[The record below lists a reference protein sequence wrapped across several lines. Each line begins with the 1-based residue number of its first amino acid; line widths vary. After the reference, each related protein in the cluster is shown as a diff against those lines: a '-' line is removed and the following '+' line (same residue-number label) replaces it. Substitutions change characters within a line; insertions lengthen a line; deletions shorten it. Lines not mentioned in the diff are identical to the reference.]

1 MLVGTP
7 IGHLGDLSE
16 RVLEVLRD
24 ADVLAC
30 EDTRRTRTL
39 LTHAGIP
46 ARGRLRAVPAHSESE
61 SLSWVVDAVGAG
73 QRVAVITD
81 AGMPGISDPGAKLVR
96 ACLDAD
102 LAVEVVPGPSAV
114 TTALVLSGL
123 PTDRFVFEGFLPR
136 KGTTRVE
143 RLESLRTEARTTV
156 IFEAPRRIAAT
167 LAELVDYCGAER
179 PAAIARELT
188 KLHEEVRRG
197 TLAELAKG
205 ADAVEPRGECVI
217 VLGGASEIPVA
228 ASDADID
235 AALEAQF
242 AAGASTRDAAAIV
255 SARLRM
261 SPTRGVCPRRH
272 DEVAVSFSTHAAHT
286 TLRLKSRS

>member
-1 MLVGTP
+1 MKTDHVPAGPPTGALVLVGTP
-7 IGHLGDLSE
+7 IGNLADLSE
-16 RVLEVLRD
+16 RVVEVLRS

-46 ARGRLRAVPAHSESE
+46 AGGRLRAVPAHSESE
-61 SLSWVVDAVGAG
+61 SLGWVVQAVAGG

-96 ACLDAD
+96 ACLDAE

-136 KGTTRVE
+136 KGAARVE
-143 RLESLRTEARTTV
+143 RLESLRTEPRTTV
-156 IFEAPRRIAAT
+156 LFESPRRIGTT

-197 TLAELAKG
+197 TLTELAAG
-205 ADAVEPRGECVI
+205 AEATEPRGECVI
-217 VLGGASEIPVA
+217 VLGGASEIPIA
-228 ASDADID
+228 ASDADVD
-235 AALEAQF
+235 AALAAQL
-242 AAGASTRDAAAIV
+242 AAGVSTRDAAAIV

-261 SPTRGVCPRRH
+261 SRR
-272 DEVAVSFSTHAAHT
+272 EVYARAV
-286 TLRLKSRS
+286 TLKAR

>member
-1 MLVGTP
+1 
-7 IGHLGDLSE
+7 
-16 RVLEVLRD
+16 
-24 ADVLAC
+24 
-30 EDTRRTRTL
+30 
-39 LTHAGIP
+39 
-46 ARGRLRAVPAHSESE
+46 
-61 SLSWVVDAVGAG
+61 
-73 QRVAVITD
+73 
-81 AGMPGISDPGAKLVR
+81 MPGISDPGTKLVR

-179 PAAIARELT
+179 PAVIARELT

-197 TLAELAKG
+197 TLAELAQG
-205 ADAVEPRGECVI
+205 ADAVEPRGECVV

-242 AAGASTRDAAAIV
+242 AAGVSTRDAAAIV

-261 SPTRGVCPRRH
+261 SRR
-272 DEVAVSFSTHAAHT
+272 EVYARAVTM
-286 TLRLKSRS
+286 KSR